1 MKKIGAIAGCVSG
14 IYLVSRSL
22 RCIRDAAPLRLGL
35 PDRQSRNAPQ
45 VWIVGRQI
53 GQAEGMHHGDHECVV
68 RQQPM
73 LSTMLLRDRE
83 MLRRDRYHGHI
94 ECGDGSSRYPVLR
107 QLRD

>member
-1 MKKIGAIAGCVSG
+1 M
-14 IYLVSRSL
+14 
-22 RCIRDAAPLRLGL
+22 PN
-35 PDRQSRNAPQ
+35 RQSRDAHQ
-45 VWIVGRQI
+45 VWIVGRHI
-53 GQAEGMHHGDHECVV
+53 GQAEGMHHGDHERIV

-73 LSTMLLRDRE
+73 LSTMLLRDGE